1 MAIQI
6 EFEGYVN
13 EVKPFDWG
21 TVYNVGHR
29 QVIKNAAGEWETAG
43 YDYFDVS
50 TQKGTA
56 EVAKD
61 TKVRVKG
68 TLKTKRFDK
77 KDGSKGIALQVRAVE
92 LEALE
97 KKPASVPEMQ
107 QVWPDLKQVPADNA
121 PF

>member
-1 MAIQI
+1 MAVKV

-21 TVYNVGHR
+21 TVYNVSHR
-29 QVIKNAAGEWETAG
+29 QVIKNAAGQWETAG

-50 TQKGTA
+50 VPKGTP
-56 EVAKD
+56 EIAKD
-61 TKVRVKG
+61 TKVKVVG

-77 KDGSKGIALQVRAVE
+77 RDGSKGIALQVRAESVE
-92 LEALE
+92 PLQ
-97 KKPASVPEMQ
+97 KPQTPME
-107 QVWPDLKQVPADNA
+107 QVWPDVKQIPDENA

>member
-1 MAIQI
+1 MAVRI

-29 QVIKNAAGEWETAG
+29 QVIKNAAGQWETAG

-50 TQKGTA
+50 VQKGTP
-56 EVAKD
+56 EIAKD
-61 TKVRVKG
+61 TKVKVKG
-68 TLKTKRFDK
+68 TMKTKRFDK
-77 KDGSKGIALQVRAVE
+77 RDGSKGIALQVRAE
-92 LEALE
+92 SIEPME
-97 KKPASVPEMQ
+97 KPASVSDMQTIWPE
-107 QVWPDLKQVPADNA
+107 VKQVPEDNA

>member
-1 MAIQI
+1 MAVKV

-21 TVYNVGHR
+21 TVYNVSHR
-29 QVIKNAAGEWETAG
+29 QVIKNAAGQWETAG

-50 TQKGTA
+50 VPKGTP
-56 EVAKD
+56 EIAKD
-61 TKVRVKG
+61 QKVKVVG

-77 KDGSKGIALQVRAVE
+77 RDGSKGIALQVRAESVE
-92 LEALE
+92 PLER
-97 KKPASVPEMQ
+97 PATVGQMQ
-107 QVWPDLKQVPADNA
+107 QVWPDVKQIPDENA

>member
-13 EVKPFDWG
+13 EVKQFDWG
-21 TVYNVGHR
+21 TVYNVSHR

-50 TQKGTA
+50 VQKGTP
-56 EVAKD
+56 ELPKD
-61 TKVRVKG
+61 QKVKVKG

-77 KDGSKGIALQVRAVE
+77 KDGSKGIALQVRAADITPME
-92 LEALE
+92 
-97 KKPASVPEMQ
+97 KPASVPDMQ
-107 QVWPDLKQVPADNA
+107 TIWPGVKQVPEDNA